1 VPIARGCWTKV
12 IENELNGQEIFR
24 LVGDCGA
31 CLRGRGG
38 DIPSRYA
45 AGPRNM
51 VRGPYG
57 DGAGAMPHET
67 MKSEYHASGNLCATC
82 HNISNPTQAEDVKKQ
97 PPHAFGHIERTYS
110 EWALSDF
117 AGRGREG
124 SCQSCHYKPV
134 EGGGQASKFG
144 SLHRDH
150 FVGHGPVG
158 GSTWVQEA
166 TWILW
171 DGEDM
176 DRKALDAAVLSA
188 GAAG

>member
-45 AGPRNM
+45 AGP
-51 VRGPYG
+51 P
-57 DGAGAMPHET
+57 
-67 MKSEYHASGNLCATC
+67 C